1 MENKESLFD
10 RIKNYFPFKSKEVVP
25 LAQPEKQSNNPKID
39 IPAGRRSQADDSTNL
54 LEFAKK
60 ETKILT
66 AEFMFEVIPYIRK
79 LAKVNPDLGQAL
91 NNVITLGNTGHKIK
105 FDPSVKP
112 EQVDKMRLHL
122 EVVGRKWGE
131 NLGGMDGVVNR
142 LLAQAMI
149 GGAISV
155 ESVPAFS
162 LKTIDRIIF
171 INPETIRFA
180 RDPKTDRYKPFQKPE
195 NLKYDA
201 GNFDQYIELN
211 PLTFKYL
218 PLNGDT
224 DVPYG
229 TPPYL
234 KALEAIKT
242 QGFMLDNISYIVE
255 EVGVLGFLQVL
266 LDKPQQEANEND
278 AAYKNRLEL
287 MLVQARER
295 VKSGMRDGVNVGYK
309 DDVEYE
315 FHSATT
321 QTQGVQNLFQENELQ
336 VASGLNQD
344 AVLLGRGYSTSE
356 TQITVVFNKM
366 LAELKNSQNIV
377 TEFLEFVY
385 ALELR
390 LAGYNFNYLKVAFKT
405 STLQDELKMQQGQE
419 IKIRNVKEK
428 MILGLLNQE
437 QAADEFDIEKPAFP
451 EPRVSW
457 DVLAGGS
464 DPANTID
471 NAASKKKRE
480 DGKNKSD
487 KKVRDKNKPAGAKK

>member
-266 LDKPQQEANEND
+266 LDKPQQEANEKD
-278 AAYKNRLEL
+278 R
-287 MLVQARER
+287 
-295 VKSGMRDGVNVGYK
+295 KSHV
-309 DDVEYE
+309 
-315 FHSATT
+315 
-321 QTQGVQNLFQENELQ
+321 
-336 VASGLNQD
+336 
-344 AVLLGRGYSTSE
+344 
-356 TQITVVFNKM
+356 
-366 LAELKNSQNIV
+366 
-377 TEFLEFVY
+377 
-385 ALELR
+385 
-390 LAGYNFNYLKVAFKT
+390 
-405 STLQDELKMQQGQE
+405 
-419 IKIRNVKEK
+419 
-428 MILGLLNQE
+428 
-437 QAADEFDIEKPAFP
+437 
-451 EPRVSW
+451 
-457 DVLAGGS
+457 
-464 DPANTID
+464 
-471 NAASKKKRE
+471 
-480 DGKNKSD
+480 
-487 KKVRDKNKPAGAKK
+487 